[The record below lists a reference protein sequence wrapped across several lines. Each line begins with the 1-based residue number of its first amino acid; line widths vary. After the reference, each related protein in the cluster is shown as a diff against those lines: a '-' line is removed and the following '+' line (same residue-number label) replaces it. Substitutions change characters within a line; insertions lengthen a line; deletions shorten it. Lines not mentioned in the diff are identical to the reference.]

1 MSGYDFLNLCET
13 PFSPFYFFIY
23 ATRIKIWISAH
34 YPQPISCVVGL
45 RKGSVKGPLLTIW
58 WIDRKQSAGSRQTSD
73 DIQTM
78 SINKLGNMWVLLRRK
93 CFDGDW
99 FVSFIDAAWLM
110 IFFLYFKYSLK
121 VRNEITVTAK
131 QRWKRKVRFAQ
142 ILCS

>member
-1 MSGYDFLNLCET
+1 MVSMSSPLAT
-13 PFSPFYFFIY
+13 FSWHPISDAYLWVVMISSICVKPLFPRFIFSY

-110 IFFLYFKYSLK
+110 IFFSILNILW
-121 VRNEITVTAK
+121 
-131 QRWKRKVRFAQ
+131 RWEMK
-142 ILCS
+142 